1 MYRLKLPQCAL
12 LDREFHVSQLKPFN
26 GDPPT
31 ELPLLP
37 PQRVLASRTS
47 FGVRKLLVKWPGC
60 PYSAATWEDLTKFQA
75 NYPQFKIQD
84 KLLRDDVM
92 FGLVYRRRSLT
103 RLAKY
108 GRVYVRRARPAVSN

>member
-37 PQRVLASRTS
+37 PQWVLASRTS
-47 FGVRKLLVKWPGC
+47 LG
-60 PYSAATWEDLTKFQA
+60 EELTKFQA
-75 NYPQFKIQD
+75 NYPQFKIQV

-108 GRVYVRRARPAVSN
+108 GRVYVRRARPAVSK